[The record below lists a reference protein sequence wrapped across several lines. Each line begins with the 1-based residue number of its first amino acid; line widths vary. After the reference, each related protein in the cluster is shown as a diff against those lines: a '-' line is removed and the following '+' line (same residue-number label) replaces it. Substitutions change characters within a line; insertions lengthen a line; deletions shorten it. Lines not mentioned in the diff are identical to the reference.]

1 MLEINKI
8 YQGSCLNWLKNI
20 DNESI
25 DCVVTSPP
33 YWALRV
39 YQTEPEIWDGDK
51 NCEHKWGSK

>member
-25 DCVVTSPP
+25 DCVITSPP
-33 YWALRV
+33 YWALRI

-51 NCEHKWGSK
+51 NCEHK